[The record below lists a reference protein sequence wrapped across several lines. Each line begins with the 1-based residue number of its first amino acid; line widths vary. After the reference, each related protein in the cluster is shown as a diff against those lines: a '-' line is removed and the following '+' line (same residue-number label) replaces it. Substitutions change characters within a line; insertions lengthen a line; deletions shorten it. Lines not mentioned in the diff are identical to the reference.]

1 MENKTLRL
9 RLCWQADAV
18 LKQLKERYPELN
30 PNQILNKLLL
40 DAALDSKENQDDE
53 YPKQPR

>member
-40 DAALDSKENQDDE
+40 DAALDSKENQDDD
-53 YPKQPR
+53 YTTQ